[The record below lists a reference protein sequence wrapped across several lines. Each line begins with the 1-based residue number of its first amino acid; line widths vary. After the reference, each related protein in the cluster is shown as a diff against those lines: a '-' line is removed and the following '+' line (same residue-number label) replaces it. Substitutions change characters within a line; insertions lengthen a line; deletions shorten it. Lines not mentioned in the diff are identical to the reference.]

1 MEAVT
6 VAVQAIVGAATVAV
20 RAATVAVRVTGV
32 PVGVTVAGG
41 AVLMG
46 SVRLHRSG
54 EQGGTP

>member
-6 VAVQAIVGAATVAV
+6 VAVQATV

-54 EQGGTP
+54 KQGGTP